1 MVQKKTHFDFIE
13 MKKRGEQVAWI
24 TTYNYPMATLVEKSG
39 MDMILIGDSLGMV
52 VLGYNDTSPVTM
64 EDCISHCQA
73 VRRGAP
79 NTFCIGDMPFLSY
92 HVSVEES
99 IRNAGRFIREAQMD
113 AVKME
118 GGEAICKHIRAI
130 TDAGIMVMGHVGSI
144 PLGSNQ
150 MNSFETQGRD
160 VQNARE
166 IIKDAL
172 AIQESGAYALLL
184 EGTPPELTAFL
195 HKKLSIPV
203 YSVGAGGP
211 CDGQLMMWADML
223 GISQTIPPKFVK
235 KYASIAE
242 IELKAFH
249 EYINDV
255 KTGVYPSKEYSYQ
268 ILEGKEKEFEELLK
282 EFE

>member
-1 MVQKKTHFDFIE
+1 MRQLKGTTYKQGKKMEEGAKLATRAFQLGFEE

-113 AVKME
+113 ARCDSS
-118 GGEAICKHIRAI
+118 GEI
-130 TDAGIMVMGHVGSI
+130 
-144 PLGSNQ
+144 
-150 MNSFETQGRD
+150 QG
-160 VQNARE
+160 
-166 IIKDAL
+166 
-172 AIQESGAYALLL
+172 
-184 EGTPPELTAFL
+184 
-195 HKKLSIPV
+195 
-203 YSVGAGGP
+203 
-211 CDGQLMMWADML
+211 
-223 GISQTIPPKFVK
+223 
-235 KYASIAE
+235 
-242 IELKAFH
+242 
-249 EYINDV
+249 
-255 KTGVYPSKEYSYQ
+255 
-268 ILEGKEKEFEELLK
+268 
-282 EFE
+282 

>member
-1 MVQKKTHFDFIE
+1 
-13 MKKRGEQVAWI
+13 MKKRGAGCWI

-130 TDAGIMVMGHVGSI
+130 TDAGIMVMGLVGSI
-144 PLGSNQ
+144 PLVSNQ
-150 MNSFETQGRD
+150 INSLKH
-160 VQNARE
+160 RE
-166 IIKDAL
+166 RCAKM
-172 AIQESGAYALLL
+172 
-184 EGTPPELTAFL
+184 PE
-195 HKKLSIPV
+195 K
-203 YSVGAGGP
+203 
-211 CDGQLMMWADML
+211 
-223 GISQTIPPKFVK
+223 
-235 KYASIAE
+235 
-242 IELKAFH
+242 
-249 EYINDV
+249 
-255 KTGVYPSKEYSYQ
+255 
-268 ILEGKEKEFEELLK
+268 
-282 EFE
+282 